1 MNNVG
6 DLEIKL
12 QEILDKLNET
22 FDVAI
27 KEQGEDEIVTKV
39 VLSNLKNDGSE
50 FLEKFIGLF
59 SPLVEQLT
67 NGQKEVVYE
76 EGTGLTIRRIDD

>member
-67 NGQKEVVYE
+67 DGQKEVVYE
-76 EGTGLTIRRIDD
+76 EGTGLTIRRIDE

>member
-1 MNNVG
+1 VNNLG
-6 DLEIKL
+6 DLEVKL

-22 FDVAI
+22 FDVSI
-27 KEQGEDEIVTKV
+27 EDQGEDEIVTKV
-39 VLSNLKNDGSE
+39 VLSNQKNDGSE

-67 NGQKEVVYE
+67 EGQKEVVYE
-76 EGTGLTIRRIDD
+76 EGTGLTIRRIDE

>member
-1 MNNVG
+1 VNNVG
-6 DLEIKL
+6 DLEVKL
-12 QEILDKLNET
+12 QEILDKMNES
-22 FDVAI
+22 FDVTI
-27 KEQGEDEIVTKV
+27 EDKGEDEIVTKV

-67 NGQKEVVYE
+67 DGQKEVVYE
-76 EGTGLTIRRIDD
+76 EGTGLTIRRIDE

>member
-1 MNNVG
+1 MG

-39 VLSNLKNDGSE
+39 VLSNL
-50 FLEKFIGLF
+50 IGLF

-67 NGQKEVVYE
+67 DGQKEVVYE

>member
-1 MNNVG
+1 VE

-12 QEILDKLNET
+12 QEILDELNKSFSVTIE
-22 FDVAI
+22 D
-27 KEQGEDEIVTKV
+27 KGEDEIVTKV
-39 VLSNLKNDGSE
+39 VLSELKNDGSM

-67 NGQKEVVYE
+67 EGQKEVVYE
-76 EGTGLTIRRIDD
+76 EGTGLAIRRIDE

>member
-22 FDVAI
+22 FDIAI

-67 NGQKEVVYE
+67 DGQKEVVYE
-76 EGTGLTIRRIDD
+76 EGTGLTIRRIDE

>member
-1 MNNVG
+1 MG
-6 DLEIKL
+6 DLEVKL

-67 NGQKEVVYE
+67 DGQKEVVYE
-76 EGTGLTIRRIDD
+76 EGTGLTIRRIDE